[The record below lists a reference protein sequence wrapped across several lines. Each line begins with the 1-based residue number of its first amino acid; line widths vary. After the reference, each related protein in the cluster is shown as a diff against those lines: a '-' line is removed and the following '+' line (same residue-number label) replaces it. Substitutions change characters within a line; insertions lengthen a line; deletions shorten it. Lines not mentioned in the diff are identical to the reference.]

1 MYAHVCLPG
10 YFLFSPEQAPSNRD
24 EPQRCRRH
32 DGSVDQARHGEVRA
46 LQNVERDRERKRKIL
61 NSDFE
66 RDRDDLRHQ

>member
-1 MYAHVCLPG
+1 MRTCAYLAT
-10 YFLFSPEQAPSNRD
+10 SSSAPSKRRAIVTNTNAV
-24 EPQRCRRH
+24 RRH
-32 DGSVDQARHGEVRA
+32 DGSVDQARHGEVKA

>member
-1 MYAHVCLPG
+1 MTNTNAV
-10 YFLFSPEQAPSNRD
+10 
-24 EPQRCRRH
+24 RRH
-32 DGSVDQARHGEVRA
+32 DGSVDQARHGEVKA